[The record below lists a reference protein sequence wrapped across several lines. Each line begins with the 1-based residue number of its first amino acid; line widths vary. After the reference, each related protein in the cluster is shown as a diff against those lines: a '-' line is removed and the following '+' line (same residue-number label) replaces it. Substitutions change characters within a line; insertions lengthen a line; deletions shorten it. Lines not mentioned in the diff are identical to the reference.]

1 MIRKV
6 LLSLITA
13 SGLAIGFSG
22 CYEKNIPTNGLMDDP
37 ICPKIDK
44 ENITKEDLD
53 KSIEIRKEMIV
64 NYEDIYSVYEDILK
78 HYNETSEPLKFINEQ
93 NIEKINN
100 SEIGGYLIALK
111 MQKNK
116 EDSLYKNILNELNS
130 SNPGWCKKRSYIT
143 TIKEYKSLMR
153 LK

>member
-1 MIRKV
+1 MIKKV

-13 SGLAIGFSG
+13 SGLIVGFSG
-22 CYEKNIPTNGLMDDP
+22 CYEKNVSMGGLMDDP

-53 KSIEIRKEMIV
+53 KSIKIKKDMTV

-78 HYNETSEPLKFINEQ
+78 KYNDTSEPLRFINEQ
-93 NIEKINN
+93 NIEKINS

-111 MQKNK
+111 MQKGK
-116 EDSLYKNILNELNS
+116 EDNLYKNILDELNS
-130 SNPGWCKKRSYIT
+130 DNPSWCKKRSYVN
-143 TIKEYKSLMR
+143 TIEEYRYLMR
-153 LK
+153 